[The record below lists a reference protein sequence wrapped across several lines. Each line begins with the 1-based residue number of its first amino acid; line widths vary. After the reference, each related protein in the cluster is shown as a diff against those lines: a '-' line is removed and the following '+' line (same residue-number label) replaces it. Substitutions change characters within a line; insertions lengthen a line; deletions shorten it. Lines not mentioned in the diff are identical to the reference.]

1 MQSAKK
7 EAHDNWKE
15 WRTAAHKAFYS
26 QLDSTTKDAI
36 EAVHKSYASQF
47 EAIKNDSTK
56 TLEEKKAA
64 ADELHAKMHAEI
76 KALLPTDLQDDF
88 DAMKAELKTLR
99 DAWLAKTGELK
110 TEWKNKKDERKA
122 KREDRRAKMKGKT
135 RIIFNKLD
143 NVLVKFEGNKTSE
156 QLVTTYTNI
165 ITKLN
170 EKIATID
177 ETTELYTFLA
187 VFVEDLSDRVN
198 ELQAQ

>member
-1 MQSAKK
+1 
-7 EAHDNWKE
+7 
-15 WRTAAHKAFYS
+15 
-26 QLDSTTKDAI
+26 
-36 EAVHKSYASQF
+36 
-47 EAIKNDSTK
+47 
-56 TLEEKKAA
+56 
-64 ADELHAKMHAEI
+64 MHAEI

-88 DAMKAELKTLR
+88 DAIKAELKTLR